1 MTTIKVTPE
10 QLMTISKQF
19 ELAQQTATQV
29 NSNLVKQISSMGQLW
44 EGLTKEHFYYSFQ
57 TS

>member
-44 EGLTKEHFYYSFQ
+44 EGLTKEHFY
-57 TS
+57 